1 MIVLKGVLRDSRQYY
16 LDIKRRIERRLVRL
30 PKGSVKERVISGRK
44 YYYLQQRVGG
54 KVVHKYLGSKRP
66 EALMKDVRARVK
78 LKRQLR
84 EVNEALRLLQRVGGK
99 S

>member
-1 MIVLKGVLRDSRQYY
+1 MIVLKGVLRESRQYY

-30 PKGSVKERVISGRK
+30 PIGSVKERIISGRK

-54 KVVHKYLGSKRP
+54 KVVHKYLGSKQP
-66 EALMKDVRARVK
+66 ESLMKDVRERVK

-84 EVNEALRLLQRVGGK
+84 EVNAALKLLQRVGGRP
-99 S
+99 